1 MADVACDRIGNVR
14 GVLGGRPALGRV
26 HVCQQDDELVAGL
39 AADHVGLARN
49 GSQSLG
55 YAAQELVADRP
66 AEALVDKRELVD
78 VDEDD
83 RGGRAVPNGAVKRE
97 VEVLGE
103 HREVR
108 QFGERIVLG
117 KEVEP
122 VGDGA
127 KLGDVDKREQGA
139 ARPAV
144 STEQR
149 GLGHDRVALGAVAPG
164 QLELEALTWLDL
176 VEFDELGEGGRREV
190 ALLLDA
196 EHRAHRGVHKQ
207 RLTCGAGVPQPDWA
221 GGQCVEALL
230 GQVHVALD
238 LDALHELRELVSDRA
253 HQLQQRG
260 VMLAR

>member
-1 MADVACDRIGNVR
+1 MKM
-14 GVLGGRPALGRV
+14 
-26 HVCQQDDELVAGL
+26 H
-39 AADHVGLARN
+39 
-49 GSQSLG
+49 
-55 YAAQELVADRP
+55 
-66 AEALVDKRELVD
+66 
-78 VDEDD
+78 
-83 RGGRAVPNGAVKRE
+83 RGGRAVANGAVQRE

-108 QFGERIVLG
+108 QLGERIVLG
-117 KEVEP
+117 EEVEP

-127 KLGDVDKREQGA
+127 KLGDVDEREQGA

-144 STEQR
+144 GAEQR
-149 GLGHDRVALGAVAPG
+149 GLGHDRVALACRRGPVSSSST
-164 QLELEALTWLDL
+164 ALTWLDL
-176 VEFDELGEGGRREV
+176 VEFDELGEGGGGEV

-207 RLTCGAGVPQPDWA
+207 RLACGAGVPQPDRA
-221 GGQCVEALL
+221 GGQCVEPLL